1 MKKRITIG
9 LIFVIIICL
18 FAWRFWPHSLSNLLP
33 LSQDIIT
40 GVSGYANI
48 SDVQNGKAFID
59 SYEIAHNAVKDG
71 ELQEILM
78 ILDSSDYQQDFR
90 NILPWSIDQV
100 DAGKNFE
107 GYTVNL
113 VFTWGDE
120 TNASVNMMFLSKN
133 IVVVDTGTES
143 GFRIYHPV
151 NKDVLGNLVEY
162 LKVHG
167 ARK

>member
-1 MKKRITIG
+1 
-9 LIFVIIICL
+9 
-18 FAWRFWPHSLSNLLP
+18 
-33 LSQDIIT
+33 
-40 GVSGYANI
+40 
-48 SDVQNGKAFID
+48 
-59 SYEIAHNAVKDG
+59 
-71 ELQEILM
+71 M